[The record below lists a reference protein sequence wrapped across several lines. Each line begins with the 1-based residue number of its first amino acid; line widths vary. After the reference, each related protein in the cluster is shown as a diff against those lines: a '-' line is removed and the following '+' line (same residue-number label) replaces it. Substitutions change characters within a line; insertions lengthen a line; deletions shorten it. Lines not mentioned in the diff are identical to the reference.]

1 MLLLLNI
8 IGATQDALTVQYVCQ
23 PDGFR
28 VAIAAAHKEYS
39 TQRCVPSLFSSSSLF
54 SLSKI
59 RTSSITHMREAARKM
74 FFCLLCFSVCSVR
87 TCSIHGRMVYGCVLP
102 ILHCSHLLLSL
113 SCLFYSSLWDCPLHS
128 RHCRLRDPRYPV
140 QRLQYGHTR
149 NKPNAN
155 LVWQQYSNG

>member
-1 MLLLLNI
+1 MPLLCSASASLTGFALRLLLHTRSTARN
-8 IGATQDALTVQYVCQ
+8 
-23 PDGFR
+23 
-28 VAIAAAHKEYS
+28 AAS
-39 TQRCVPSLFSSSSLF
+39 RPCSLPPLF

-128 RHCRLRDPRYPV
+128 PHCRLRDPGYPV